1 MAIKFLLAAVI
12 LSGWMLPAFAAY
24 RVVPRQRYRAEFE
37 IRATKNV
44 YPADF
49 RHQGVKLEYPGL
61 HLQFVDGKDRKLTRL
76 GRGDFFN
83 AHSDK
88 FVPGAIEF
96 YAGEGVKFVKPV
108 ARNAE
113 FRNFKIVPVPPK
125 DNLAIPLDC
134 RVSGQIRDYFIT
146 PGEPGKAI
154 FDVCNGKIY
163 GDLIPITGGKRYKL
177 TVIGYQGSRNLVMGL
192 EFYTHDRGGKSSSVK
207 ASRSQIR
214 IGGRKQKLDYTFLAP
229 EKARWLRVTMMWGFV
244 RDYQVRE
251 VK

>member
-1 MAIKFLLAAVI
+1 MKI
-12 LSGWMLPAFAAY
+12 LMLMLVLSWTFMLFSAEK
-24 RVVPRQRYRAEFE
+24 VVPRQRYRAEFE

-83 AHSDK
+83 AHGDK

-108 ARNAE
+108 VRNAE

-154 FDVCNGKIY
+154 FDVCHGKIY